1 MVLLVVV
8 HDTFLVVTEPSLE
21 TLPPTTTS
29 SSSKSSHVP
38 REEEL
43 RYPLAIPQGEAVA
56 LPSVRVSEQHVSDRS
71 IYGGTGDKKHLGGFT
86 DIDISG
92 ISPAAWKWIVQRMNV
107 KSILDVGCGRGIS
120 TSWFLMHGVD
130 ALCVEGSHDA
140 KERTMLPDPEHQM
153 VEHDFSRGPWWP
165 SQTYDAVWCV
175 EFLEHVG
182 RDYHHN
188 YLPAL
193 RKAGILFTSHSI
205 WGGLASRGSTQG
217 TLVET
222 QIPTVRLPILTRTHT
237 SCPHGGMERNQEPQQ
252 GSGTQRSQT
261 GRYARLFTQNV
272 GVCVACE
279 SSVFCAKFV
288 PSHAPSL
295 QVFINTAVTALPQH
309 AHLYYEPGCYVNRTN
324 GVLYQRDCGVNEESP
339 LPDSFKPLPLTAA
352 QDKKWFD
359 WVKSH
364 VQPVEPKA

>member
-205 WGGLASRGSTQG
+205 WGGWHHVEVHKGHWWKHKFQQYGFQFSPELTQAVR
-217 TLVET
+217 TAAWNET
-222 QIPTVRLPILTRTHT
+222 KNPNKGVAPNGAKLDATHVF
-237 SCPHGGMERNQEPQQ
+237 SPKM
-252 GSGTQRSQT
+252 
-261 GRYARLFTQNV
+261 L
-272 GVCVACE
+272 VCV
-279 SSVFCAKFV
+279 
-288 PSHAPSL
+288 
-295 QVFINTAVTALPQH
+295 
-309 AHLYYEPGCYVNRTN
+309 
-324 GVLYQRDCGVNEESP
+324 
-339 LPDSFKPLPLTAA
+339 
-352 QDKKWFD
+352 
-359 WVKSH
+359 
-364 VQPVEPKA
+364 